1 MRYKYIIFDLDGTLT
16 DPYEGITN
24 SVRYAMAQ
32 MKKPIPDGVELGIF
46 IGPPLYYSFEHYM
59 GLTKEESVLAV
70 DEYRVYYKDRG
81 LYENKI
87 YGGIADL
94 LLKIREG
101 GGMNM
106 TGTAKPQIFAEEVL
120 RDVGIHQYFNAI
132 SGADMREAHTSKEHI
147 IRRAMQLAGI
157 SEDEYKYCLMV
168 GDRKFDIE
176 GAKLCGIDSAGI
188 TWGYGDRAELEAEG
202 ATYVVDTVSELEKI
216 IFE

>member
-1 MRYKYIIFDLDGTLT
+1 MKYKYIIFDLDGTLT

-24 SVRYAMAQ
+24 SVRYAMEQ
-32 MKKPIPDGVELGIF
+32 MKKPIPEGVELGIF

-59 GLTKEESVLAV
+59 GLTKEESITAV

-87 YGGIADL
+87 YDGISDL
-94 LLKIREG
+94 LSRIRSEG
-101 GGMNM
+101 GMAM
-106 TGTAKPQIFAEEVL
+106 TGTAKPQVFAEEVL
-120 RDVGIHQYFNAI
+120 RDVGIYQYFNAI

-157 SEDEYKYCLMV
+157 DESQYGECLMV

-176 GAKLCGIDSAGI
+176 GAKLCGIPSAGI

-202 ATYVVDTVSELEKI
+202 ATHVVDTVAELEKI
-216 IFE
+216 IFG